1 VRREE
6 YTVYQRWPE
15 FYLVFVLEIPPFDS
29 RENLPRFLLSYL
41 EIRLTTRE
49 AGC

>member
-6 YTVYQRWPE
+6 CPDYQRWLE
-15 FYLVFVLEIPPFDS
+15 SYLVFVLEIPSFS
-29 RENLPRFLLSYL
+29 SQENLPRFLLSHL

-49 AGC
+49 AGF

>member
-6 YTVYQRWPE
+6 CPDYQSWLE

-29 RENLPRFLLSYL
+29 RKNLPRFLLSYL